1 LLDSLL
7 QENGYYKMKKISNS
21 EAVNVEDPTKFH

>member
-7 QENGYYKMKKISNS
+7 QENNLKILKVLQLLTPPEKCLE
-21 EAVNVEDPTKFH
+21 EA

>member
-7 QENGYYKMKKISNS
+7 QENLLKEEENRSTPPPDKGIPRN
-21 EAVNVEDPTKFH
+21 